1 MAEEKQPVQPN
12 TKVLA
17 QFIRDLSFENIL
29 AQRGL
34 DSNSAPDV
42 KVRVNLDAKKR
53 KIESQYEV
61 LIKLSVDSSAKS
73 EKANDG
79 DNAKLFILE
88 IEYGGIKIGGSKL
101 LLIVP
106 LLGTIIGGLWGGFE
120 LYSRYLDMEEKI
132 QTYVAPDLSG
142 FDKRLELVKTEVEMI
157 EKEMKMVL
165 EEITLV
171 ADVAKEMKNDLRGD
185 IRRIEKI
192 VEDTEARVKDDSR
205 EFRDDMKD
213 LEERVE
219 LKINKALNNPLNKV
233 ISR

>member
-1 MAEEKQPVQPN
+1 MA
-12 TKVLA
+12 
-17 QFIRDLSFENIL
+17 
-29 AQRGL
+29 
-34 DSNSAPDV
+34 
-42 KVRVNLDAKKR
+42 
-53 KIESQYEV
+53 
-61 LIKLSVDSSAKS
+61 
-73 EKANDG
+73 
-79 DNAKLFILE
+79 E
-88 IEYGGIKIGGSKL
+88 IEYGGIKIGGTKL

-120 LYSRYLDMEEKI
+120 LYSRYLAMEEKI

-142 FDKRLELVKTEVEMI
+142 FDKRIELIQTEVDMI
-157 EKEMKMVL
+157 QKEMQMVL

-171 ADVAKEMKNDLRGD
+171 ADVAKEMKNDLRSD
-185 IRRIEKI
+185 VRRIEKI

-233 ISR
+233 MTR

>member
-1 MAEEKQPVQPN
+1 MA
-12 TKVLA
+12 
-17 QFIRDLSFENIL
+17 
-29 AQRGL
+29 
-34 DSNSAPDV
+34 
-42 KVRVNLDAKKR
+42 
-53 KIESQYEV
+53 
-61 LIKLSVDSSAKS
+61 
-73 EKANDG
+73 
-79 DNAKLFILE
+79 E
-88 IEYGGIKIGGSKL
+88 IEYGGIKIGGTKL

-185 IRRIEKI
+185 VRRIEKI

-205 EFRDDMKD
+205 ELRDDMKD

-233 ISR
+233 MTR

>member
-1 MAEEKQPVQPN
+1 MA
-12 TKVLA
+12 
-17 QFIRDLSFENIL
+17 
-29 AQRGL
+29 
-34 DSNSAPDV
+34 
-42 KVRVNLDAKKR
+42 
-53 KIESQYEV
+53 
-61 LIKLSVDSSAKS
+61 
-73 EKANDG
+73 
-79 DNAKLFILE
+79 E

>member
-1 MAEEKQPVQPN
+1 MA
-12 TKVLA
+12 
-17 QFIRDLSFENIL
+17 
-29 AQRGL
+29 
-34 DSNSAPDV
+34 
-42 KVRVNLDAKKR
+42 
-53 KIESQYEV
+53 
-61 LIKLSVDSSAKS
+61 
-73 EKANDG
+73 
-79 DNAKLFILE
+79 E
-88 IEYGGIKIGGSKL
+88 IEYGGIKIGGTKL

-120 LYSRYLDMEEKI
+120 LYSRYLAMEEKI

-185 IRRIEKI
+185 VRRIEKI

>member
-1 MAEEKQPVQPN
+1 MA
-12 TKVLA
+12 
-17 QFIRDLSFENIL
+17 
-29 AQRGL
+29 
-34 DSNSAPDV
+34 
-42 KVRVNLDAKKR
+42 
-53 KIESQYEV
+53 
-61 LIKLSVDSSAKS
+61 
-73 EKANDG
+73 
-79 DNAKLFILE
+79 E
-88 IEYGGIKIGGSKL
+88 IEYGGIKIGGTKL

-120 LYSRYLDMEEKI
+120 LYSRYLAMEEKI

-171 ADVAKEMKNDLRGD
+171 ADVAKEMKNDLRSD
-185 IRRIEKI
+185 VRRIEKI
-192 VEDTEARVKDDSR
+192 VEDTETRVKDDSR

-219 LKINKALNNPLNKV
+219 LKINKSLNNPLNKV
-233 ISR
+233 MTR

>member
-1 MAEEKQPVQPN
+1 MA
-12 TKVLA
+12 
-17 QFIRDLSFENIL
+17 
-29 AQRGL
+29 
-34 DSNSAPDV
+34 
-42 KVRVNLDAKKR
+42 
-53 KIESQYEV
+53 
-61 LIKLSVDSSAKS
+61 
-73 EKANDG
+73 
-79 DNAKLFILE
+79 E
-88 IEYGGIKIGGSKL
+88 IEYGGIKIGGTKL

-142 FDKRLELVKTEVEMI
+142 FDKRLDVVKTEFEML
-157 EKEMKMVL
+157 EKELRSVR

-171 ADVAKEMKNDLRGD
+171 ADVAKEMKNDLRSD
-185 IRRIEKI
+185 VRRIEKI
-192 VEDTEARVKDDSR
+192 EEDTETRVKDDSR

-233 ISR
+233 MTR

>member
-1 MAEEKQPVQPN
+1 MA
-12 TKVLA
+12 
-17 QFIRDLSFENIL
+17 
-29 AQRGL
+29 
-34 DSNSAPDV
+34 
-42 KVRVNLDAKKR
+42 
-53 KIESQYEV
+53 
-61 LIKLSVDSSAKS
+61 
-73 EKANDG
+73 
-79 DNAKLFILE
+79 E

-106 LLGTIIGGLWGGFE
+106 LVGTIIGGLWGGFE

-142 FDKRLELVKTEVEMI
+142 FDKRLDLVKTEVEMI

>member
-1 MAEEKQPVQPN
+1 MA
-12 TKVLA
+12 
-17 QFIRDLSFENIL
+17 
-29 AQRGL
+29 
-34 DSNSAPDV
+34 
-42 KVRVNLDAKKR
+42 
-53 KIESQYEV
+53 
-61 LIKLSVDSSAKS
+61 
-73 EKANDG
+73 
-79 DNAKLFILE
+79 E
-88 IEYGGIKIGGSKL
+88 IEYGGIKIGGTKL

-120 LYSRYLDMEEKI
+120 LYSRYLAMEEKI

-157 EKEMKMVL
+157 EKEMK
-165 EEITLV
+165 
-171 ADVAKEMKNDLRGD
+171 NDLRGD
-185 IRRIEKI
+185 VRRIEKI

-233 ISR
+233 MTR

>member
-1 MAEEKQPVQPN
+1 MA
-12 TKVLA
+12 
-17 QFIRDLSFENIL
+17 
-29 AQRGL
+29 
-34 DSNSAPDV
+34 
-42 KVRVNLDAKKR
+42 
-53 KIESQYEV
+53 
-61 LIKLSVDSSAKS
+61 
-73 EKANDG
+73 
-79 DNAKLFILE
+79 E

-106 LLGTIIGGLWGGFE
+106 LVGTIIGGLWGGFE

-142 FDKRLELVKTEVEMI
+142 FDKRLDVVKTEFEML
-157 EKEMKMVL
+157 EKELRSVR

-185 IRRIEKI
+185 VRRIEKI
-192 VEDTEARVKDDSR
+192 VEDTEAIVKDDSR

-233 ISR
+233 MVR